1 MRQKFAINVEG
12 RAVVVDVRE
21 FAEYAM
27 IDFYL
32 FTSRNRDEKDEE
44 LALWVN
50 PLAAL
55 RKILFACKHIASEN
69 LGKDIPRFVITA
81 VDWKRIHVYKIFC
94 QRVGIK
100 SEFGTDPYDP
110 MLIVEST

>member
-32 FTSRNRDEKDEE
+32 
-44 LALWVN
+44 
-50 PLAAL
+50 
-55 RKILFACKHIASEN
+55 IASEN

>member
-44 LALWVN
+44 LAFGL
-50 PLAAL
+50 
-55 RKILFACKHIASEN
+55 
-69 LGKDIPRFVITA
+69 
-81 VDWKRIHVYKIFC
+81 IH
-94 QRVGIK
+94 
-100 SEFGTDPYDP
+100 
-110 MLIVEST
+110 